1 MYMFALNLYEKIL
14 NIFDLINL
22 LNLIFK
28 NLIKCIFPL
37 CIKTEVP
44 KYRGVMDSDMPGA
57 KF

>member
-1 MYMFALNLYEKIL
+1 MFALNLYEKIL